1 MSDKPIC
8 QNKKAY
14 HDYFIVEKFET
25 GIVLKGSE
33 VKSLR
38 EGKANI
44 KESYARIMKGELFL
58 IGAHISPYAQV
69 DMASKPD
76 PLRTRKLLVHK
87 KELQKFIGKIK
98 EEGYT
103 LVPLKMYFTRGR
115 AKVQIGLAKGKKLH
129 DKRESIKRKDSDREM
144 QRALKKGRQ

>member
-1 MSDKPIC
+1 MPQKIVC
-8 QNKKAY
+8 QNRKAF

-38 EGKANI
+38 AGRANI

-58 IGAHISPYAQV
+58 IGAHINPYAQV
-69 DMASKPD
+69 DQASKPD

-87 KELQKFIGKIK
+87 RELRKFIGKIK

-103 LVPLKMYFTRGR
+103 LVPLKMYFRRGK
-115 AKVQIGLAKGKKLH
+115 AKVEIGLAKGKKLH

-144 QRALKKGRQ
+144 ARALKKGRQ

>member
-1 MSDKPIC
+1 MSKRNIC
-8 QNKKAY
+8 QNKKAFN
-14 HDYFIVEKFET
+14 DYFIVEKYEA

-38 EGKANI
+38 AGKANI
-44 KESYARIMKGELFL
+44 KESYARILKGELYL

-69 DMASKPD
+69 DQASKPD

-87 KELQKFIGKIK
+87 KELLKFIGKIK

-103 LVPLKMYFTRGR
+103 LVPTRMYFSRGK
-115 AKVQIGLAKGKKLH
+115 AKIEIGLAKGKKLH

-144 QRALKKGRQ
+144 ARALKKGRH

>member
-1 MSDKPIC
+1 LSEKPIC
-8 QNKKAY
+8 QNRKAF
-14 HDYFIVEKFET
+14 HDYFIEEKYEA

-38 EGKANI
+38 AGKANI

-58 IGAHISPYAQV
+58 IGAHVSPYAQV
-69 DMASKPD
+69 DMATKPD
-76 PLRTRKLLVHK
+76 PLRTRKLLLHK
-87 KELQKFIGKIK
+87 KELQKLIGKIK

-103 LVPLKMYFTRGR
+103 LVPIKMYFRRGK
-115 AKVQIGLAKGKKLH
+115 AKIQIGLAKGKKLH

-144 QRALKKGRQ
+144 ARALKKGRQ